1 MDALLA
7 FARLEFAVSAS
18 LHFLFVA
25 TTLGLVLPL
34 ALLATM
40 HAVTG
45 REHLARATDHLGRL
59 YLIGYGLGIVSGIA
73 VEVQLGL
80 NWSGGDASAYDAFGV
95 PIAMETAI
103 AFFLEST
110 LLGLWITSA
119 GRAPHWL
126 RACMLW
132 AVAATAVASAGFII
146 AANGFMHSPVG
157 LGDDGALADLVALWQ
172 NPSAVTAFWHVAGA
186 ASIVGGFWVAA
197 AGAHLALR
205 RADFE
210 VARALLRM
218 GIWQAALGAPVL
230 VVAGFWQ
237 FSVARPGGQTDPDGA
252 IGLLLAL
259 MMLIGVCIWLATW
272 IVMLPLLIRTVIVRA
287 RPVLWAM
294 VGLVWL
300 PLATTIMGWVYRE
313 EARQPWFIVG
323 VVRTE
328 DAASLASPWVTV
340 PIGIGLMAISATAAV
355 VAWTLMHR
363 VMRTDRA
370 RELSLMAAP
379 VPA

>member
-1 MDALLA
+1 MDLLA
-7 FARLEFAVSAS
+7 FARLEFAVSAG

-25 TTLGLVLPL
+25 TTLGLVLPM
-34 ALLATM
+34 ALLATA
-40 HAVTG
+40 HAVTRG
-45 REHLARATDHLGRL
+45 EHLARATDHLGRL
-59 YLIGYGLGIVSGIA
+59 YLINYGLGIISGIA

-80 NWSGGDASAYDAFGV
+80 SWAGGDARAYDAFGV

-126 RACMLW
+126 RAAMLW
-132 AVAATAVASAGFII
+132 GVAATAVASAGFII
-146 AANGFMHSPVG
+146 ASNGFMHSPVG
-157 LGDDGALADLVALWQ
+157 IGDDGALADLMALWH

-186 ASIVGGFWVAA
+186 SAIVGGFWVAA

-205 RADFE
+205 TRDYE
-210 VARALLRM
+210 VARSLLRI
-218 GIWQAALGAPVL
+218 GIWQAALGSPVL

-237 FSVARPGGQTDPDGA
+237 LSVARPDLGIDPDGTT
-252 IGLLLAL
+252 GLLLAI
-259 MMLIGVCIWLATW
+259 MMLIGVCITVATW
-272 IVMLPLLIRTVIVRA
+272 LVMLPLLIRTVIVRA
-287 RPVLWAM
+287 RPVLWTM

-300 PLATTIMGWVYRE
+300 PLATTLMGWVYRE

-323 VVRTE
+323 IVRTE
-328 DAASLASPWVTV
+328 DAASLASPWVTMTV
-340 PIGIGLMAISATAAV
+340 GIALMAISAAAAV
-355 VAWTLMHR
+355 TAWTLMHR

-370 RELSLMAAP
+370 RSLTLMAEP